1 MQNQEQPHNDTPG
14 LCRLSAAARRAGLT
28 AEKFEEAST
37 AGLIPVA
44 VIRLS
49 PRMAYVKCIELEN
62 WLKGNSHE

>member
-1 MQNQEQPHNDTPG
+1 MTNLEQPHNDAPG

-28 AEKFEEAST
+28 AEKFEEASA

-49 PRMAYVKCIELEN
+49 PRMAYVRIAELEA
-62 WLKGNSHE
+62 WLKGQS